1 MFRFADPDI
10 LYALLVL
17 PLAALAW
24 WASDRLARKRLEEF
38 TGPRL
43 GGVLTADNSPW
54 RALLGRG
61 AWLLAVAALI
71 AGLARP
77 QVGLARQNEAGR
89 GLDLLFLVDTS
100 RSMAAADEAP
110 TRLDRVKRTLFYLS
124 DKLEG
129 NRIGLIE
136 FAGVAFEIC
145 PLTQDTG
152 ALKLLIDALDTSD
165 LPVPGTDLG
174 GALQLAMQAFART
187 GQTGARNRAVIV
199 FSDGENFGSLPYA
212 AVKRAAAEGIRTYAL
227 GVGTPAGT
235 AVPALG
241 DQAAP
246 AKTLTKL
253 QEKPLS
259 LLSLFGGGTYARLTA
274 GGQEEDALVEELS
287 RLEKLEHYSSRLL
300 AWDDRYPWLAAL
312 AALLLWAELL
322 LGRRRGRWRW
332 PRAWRRW
339 LPAFVLLGCLLA
351 GAAPAQAASTR
362 ELVTQGLKALNRRE
376 PADAKRDL
384 EQAVKRRPQ
393 DPWAQYNLGCV
404 HLVQYQYLEALPAFS
419 RSVARAQGR
428 LLRDAWYNLGYTA
441 FFLGLQQGQAER
453 WTESAQAFEKVL
465 LLDPQDED
473 ARYNLEI
480 VLREIRRH
488 TQQRARRETQS
499 QGGKQGPQE
508 GGGADKPGED
518 RTRSE
523 GRNQDQAPPR
533 ESQEQTTRRE
543 KSGERTSTS
552 EDQKGNRQRGM
563 SQEHAL
569 RTLRSL
575 ESDEQDLQKNRQR
588 FEPDAN
594 PYRGPYW

>member
-10 LYALLVL
+10 LYALLAL

-24 WASDRLARKRLEEF
+24 WWSDRQARRRLAAF
-38 TGPRL
+38 VGPRL
-43 GGVLTADNSPW
+43 GGALTADNSPW
-54 RALLGRG
+54 RALLGRV

-77 QVGLARQNEAGR
+77 QVGLARQSEAGR

-100 RSMAAADEAP
+100 RSMAAGDEVP
-110 TRLDRVKRTLFYLS
+110 TRLDRVKRSLFYLI

-136 FAGVAFEIC
+136 FAGVPFELC
-145 PLTQDTG
+145 PLTQDVG
-152 ALKLLIDALDTSD
+152 ALKLLCDALETTD

-174 GALQLAMQAFART
+174 GALQLALQAFGRAS
-187 GQTGARNRAVIV
+187 QTGARNRALIV
-199 FSDGENFGSLPYA
+199 FSDGENFGSLPYP
-212 AVKRAAAEGIRTYAL
+212 AVKRAAAEGIRAYAL
-227 GVGTPAGT
+227 GVGTTAG
-235 AVPALG
+235 ASVPALG
-241 DQAAP
+241 VQAAP

-259 LLSLFGGGTYARLTA
+259 LLALFGGGTYARLSA

-287 RLEKLEHYSSRLL
+287 RLEKLEHYSSRSLT
-300 AWDDRYPWLAAL
+300 WDDRYPWPAAL

-322 LGRRRGRWRW
+322 LGRRRGRWHW
-332 PRAWRRW
+332 PTGWRRW
-339 LPAFVLLGCLLA
+339 LPAFILLGWVLA
-351 GAAPAQAASTR
+351 GAAPLRAASTR
-362 ELVTQGLKALNRRE
+362 DLVTQGLQALRRHE
-376 PADAKRDL
+376 PADAQRAL

-393 DPWAQYNLGCV
+393 DPWAQYNLGCL
-404 HLVQYQYLEALPAFS
+404 HLAQYKYLEALPAFS
-419 RSVARAQGR
+419 RAVTRAQGR
-428 LLRDAWYNLGYTA
+428 LLRDAWYNLGYAA

-453 WTESAQAFEKVL
+453 WTEAATAFERVL

-473 ARYNLEI
+473 ARYNLEL

-488 TQQRARRETQS
+488 TQQRARRESQS
-499 QGGKQGPQE
+499 QGGKQGPQP

-518 RTRSE
+518 RMRSD

-533 ESQEQTTRRE
+533 EAQEQTTRRE
-543 KSGERTSTS
+543 KNGERSSTS

-563 SQEHAL
+563 SQENAL